1 MAYVLHTSRKMYG
14 VRPGTELSFPAS
26 NYGYCRD
33 SKLQNDV
40 LHDVIPIIFDVH
52 LRDCFLSYF
61 ISYKNKMAKRTLRT
75 TDEINE
81 YLDDLQSD
89 FDSDFSD
96 DDSDEDSV
104 NVEVFFSCSF
114 VIPSPID

>member
-14 VRPGTELSFPAS
+14 VRPGTQLSFPAS
-26 NYGYCRD
+26 NYGYGRD

-81 YLDDLQSD
+81 YLDDLHQILTLISLMMIVMKIQLMLKY
-89 FDSDFSD
+89 FL
-96 DDSDEDSV
+96 V
-104 NVEVFFSCSF
+104 VVL
-114 VIPSPID
+114 